1 MGTRTLKAPAVF
13 LDRDGTIIF
22 DRNYLKLP
30 KQVRLY
36 SFAAESINRLK
47 AAGFKVVVVTN
58 QSGVAR
64 GFFSE
69 NELKKVHDF
78 FFSLLMKAGTR
89 VDALYYCPHVD
100 EDNCN
105 CRKPKIGMAL
115 KGEKDL
121 DIDLKRSYAVGN
133 SIRDYILGF
142 NMGGKGILVLTGHGK
157 KQRKIAQKEKIK
169 PLAICKSLRQAVDLI
184 TMNRNV

>member
-1 MGTRTLKAPAVF
+1 MGRRNLKTPAVF

-22 DRNYLKLP
+22 DRNYLNLPEQVKLYP
-30 KQVRLY
+30 
-36 SFAAESINRLK
+36 FAAESIDRLK
-47 AAGFKVVVVTN
+47 SAGFKVVVVTN

-64 GFFSE
+64 GLFNE
-69 NELKKVHDF
+69 NALKKVHDF
-78 FFSLLMKAGTR
+78 FFELLRKAGTK

-105 CRKPKIGMAL
+105 CRKPKIGMVL

-121 DIDLKRSYAVGN
+121 NIDLKRSYSVGD

-157 KQRKIAQKEKIK
+157 KQQKIVQKEKIK
-169 PLAICKSLRQAVDLI
+169 PLAVCKSLKQAVDLI
-184 TMNRNV
+184 TME